1 MAATTDLKS
10 VGRKTV
16 WVRVPPPLPFKMT
29 TEYSNHSNQCNCTF
43 CNFISNFSSF
53 EIMRG
58 IVKVLKSEGL
68 DSKYVMRWGLPQD
81 WNNTLFK
88 KPLLVFTY
96 LLPFLTK
103 EYKIDVSKFDKEIII
118 PKEIKYYEKEK
129 RKI

>member
-1 MAATTDLKS
+1 
-10 VGRKTV
+10 
-16 WVRVPPPLPFKMT
+16 MT
-29 TEYSNHSNQCNCTF
+29 SQFYEQFDNHTNYCNCNF
-43 CNFISNFSSF
+43 CNFINTFSTF
-53 EIMRG
+53 EIIRG

-68 DSKYVMRWGLPQD
+68 DSKYIMRWGLPQD
-81 WNNTLFK
+81 WDNTLFK

-118 PKEIKYYEKEK
+118 PKEIKYNEEEK

>member
-1 MAATTDLKS
+1 MITQDSKHLN
-10 VGRKTV
+10 
-16 WVRVPPPLPFKMT
+16 
-29 TEYSNHSNQCNCTF
+29 ECNCNL
-43 CNFISNFSSF
+43 CNFLNTFSTF

-68 DSKYVMRWGLPQD
+68 DSKYIMRWGLPHD

-88 KPLLVFTY
+88 KPLLIFTY

-103 EYKIDVSKFDKEIII
+103 EYKIDVNKFDEEIIL
-118 PKEIKYYEKEK
+118 PKEIDYHEKEK